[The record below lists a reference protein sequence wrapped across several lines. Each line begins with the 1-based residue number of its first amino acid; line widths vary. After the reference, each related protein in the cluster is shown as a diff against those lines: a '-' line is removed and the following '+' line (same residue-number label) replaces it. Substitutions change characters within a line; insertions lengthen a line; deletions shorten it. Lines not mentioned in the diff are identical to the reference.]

1 MWKTKKKT
9 TTNRRRPIYV
19 NAIFTNNNYLWKVRN
34 FFSFNSVLFL
44 SFFYFIRWLVRC
56 SSAEAKRN
64 DKRLSNRIKGYRIR
78 LLHMKWLYALRPTCM
93 RCISMRS
100 SLRGRRENEK
110 EYNHTICMSKG
121 DLRVPKSTKS
131 ITFWVFLSWGVFIQ
145 ILHECSIRQFKL
157 YLLCVHMGWR
167 RGARAR
173 DRQMQRDNGI
183 WFACVCDFNS
193 TSLHFQLKLWQS

>member
-1 MWKTKKKT
+1 MDVSKANSYDCVNVNVKLRTSQPTNQPFAVMCKRRMWKTKKKT

-34 FFSFNSVLFL
+34 FFFSNSVFFL

-93 RCISMRS
+93 RCISMS
-100 SLRGRRENEK
+100 EGKGMGREWER
-110 EYNHTICMSKG
+110 I
-121 DLRVPKSTKS
+121 
-131 ITFWVFLSWGVFIQ
+131 
-145 ILHECSIRQFKL
+145 
-157 YLLCVHMGWR
+157 
-167 RGARAR
+167 
-173 DRQMQRDNGI
+173 
-183 WFACVCDFNS
+183 
-193 TSLHFQLKLWQS
+193 